1 MNILLIGG
9 TGTISGAVARQ
20 LARQGETLTLLTRGS
35 RPDEVPAG
43 ARLICCDVRNEE
55 QTRQA
60 LEGMVFDVVCQFVG
74 FQPEHVRQ
82 DVRLF
87 AGRTGQY
94 IYVSSASAY
103 QKPVQALP
111 IREDTPLDNP
121 YWAYARG
128 KIACEEFL
136 MEQYRQTGFPV
147 TIVRPS
153 HTYGERTL
161 PLGVHGKNG
170 SWQNLQRMLE
180 GKPVLIH
187 GDGTSLWTVTWNED
201 FARGFVGL
209 MGNPAAVGEA
219 FHITSD
225 ESVTWNQI
233 YGAAAEILGVELKA
247 CHVSA
252 HLLAELDPPYDCRGS
267 LLGDK
272 ANTVVF
278 DNSKLKQ
285 AVPGFCAEISMREGL
300 ERAIRYQQ
308 AHPEYQKRD
317 PEYDVWCD
325 RVVAAME
332 QIKQSF

>member
-1 MNILLIGG
+1 MKILLIGG
-9 TGTISGAVARQ
+9 TGTISGAVARL
-20 LARQGETLTLLTRGS
+20 LAKQGEDLTLLNRGS
-35 RPDEVPAG
+35 RPGEVPAG
-43 ARLICCDVRNEE
+43 ARAIGCDVRDEE
-55 QTRQA
+55 KTKEA
-60 LEGMVFDVVCQFVG
+60 LEGLEFDVVCQFVG
-74 FQPEHVRQ
+74 FEKAHVRQ

-87 AGRTGQY
+87 AGKTKQY
-94 IYVSSASAY
+94 IYISSASAY
-103 QKPVQALP
+103 EKPVQSLP
-111 IREDTPLDNP
+111 IREDTPLCNP
-121 YWAYARG
+121 YWAYSRG
-128 KIACEEFL
+128 KIDCEEYL
-136 MEQYRQTGFPV
+136 MEQYRETGFPV

-170 SWQNLQRMLE
+170 SWQNLRRMLD

-209 MGNPAAVGEA
+209 LGNPAAIGEA

-233 YGAAAEILGVELKA
+233 YAAAAEILGVEGKA

-252 HLLAELDPPYDCRGS
+252 ELLARLHPPYDCRGS

-272 ANTVVF
+272 ANTVIF

-285 AVPGFCAEISMREGL
+285 AVPGFSARVSMREGL
-300 ERAIRYQQ
+300 ERSIRYHL
-308 AHPEYQKRD
+308 AHPELQRPD
-317 PEYDVWCD
+317 PEYDAWCD
-325 RVVAAME
+325 RVVAANE
-332 QIKQSF
+332 QLIRNF